1 LSPVDEIFARLA
13 ALSDTELAVGVR
25 LLPDNAPVEA
35 FSAEYEVKAS
45 EPDRGQ
51 VELLLVDWIFGTDE
65 LAAYAASIQQVEEEP
80 FLLLAAG
87 LAAELGL
94 APGDRVAI
102 QLPGGEVRVRLKTA
116 PRMSPRV
123 AVLPRHHGLSWQKLK
138 EWPVWLTP
146 DSISKI

>member
-1 LSPVDEIFARLA
+1 M
-13 ALSDTELAVGVR
+13 SDTELAAGVR

-35 FSAEYEVKAS
+35 FSERHEVKAP

-51 VELLLVDWIFGTDE
+51 IELLLVDWIFGTDE
-65 LAAYAASIQQVEEEP
+65 LAAYAAPIHQVEEEP
-80 FLLLAAG
+80 FLLLEVG

-116 PRMSPRV
+116 ARMSPRV
-123 AVLPRHHGLSWQKLK
+123 AVLPRHHGLPWQKLT

-146 DSISKI
+146 DRVSKI